1 MIKMKTVCIKFLL
14 SAVFFV
20 FSLALVTGESKAAS
34 FEWGYFLTG
43 PSQTSSSH
51 PSYLVK
57 IANLDA
63 KAVENGDK
71 MASGAQKFVDDMGQ
85 RAIGF
90 LGDTK
95 LTQNQK
101 EQRFRTLLRDS
112 FDMSTIGRF
121 ALGRYWR
128 TATSAQQQE
137 YQRLFEDMVVDVYS
151 ARFSEYKGQ
160 TLEVSET
167 RKDGTKDSIVTS
179 FIVPTSGSKIRVDW
193 RVRYKQGKYKIVDVI
208 IEGVSMSLTQRSDF
222 SSVIQ
227 RGGGEMQAL
236 LVHLRGQ

>member
-1 MIKMKTVCIKFLL
+1 MKMKTVCNKFLL
-14 SAVFFV
+14 GLLSFV
-20 FSLALVTGESKAAS
+20 FSLVLFTGESKAAS
-34 FEWGYFLTG
+34 FEWGYLPTSS
-43 PSQTSSSH
+43 SQTSSSN
-51 PSYLVK
+51 SSRLIE

-63 KAVENGDK
+63 NAVENGDK
-71 MASGAQKFVDDMGQ
+71 MASGAQRFVDDMGQ
-85 RAIGF
+85 RAIEF
-90 LGDTK
+90 LGDVR
-95 LTQNQK
+95 LTQTQK
-101 EQRFRTLLRDS
+101 EEKFRALLRNS

-128 TATSAQQQE
+128 TATSAQQKE
-137 YQRLFEDMVVDVYS
+137 YQRLFEDMVVDVYA

-160 TLEVSET
+160 ALEVSET
-167 RKDGTKDSIVTS
+167 RKDGTKDSVVTS

-193 RVRYKQGKYKIVDVI
+193 RVRYKKGKYKIVDVI